1 MSHTPLPLQVAA
13 SLKTLSGDDLK
24 VMVVL
29 CYQSFNCDRSSLTLE
44 QLESLGNVS
53 RHVLKPCLNRL
64 MRRGWLISDGPF
76 YRLALQMP
84 ESQDLTSGG
93 EAAGD
98 VGAGLARVNYDP
110 ALGIR
115 PQRVQANLLYP
126 EGPWLTETGFLLEA
140 FVRDRSE
147 VWQKGDHY
155 NAKAFGSMA
164 IEDVMGI
171 VCKHYAKYENHGNLE
186 IDWHSFCLKNQR
198 YLNNVK
204 QRLDAG
210 VEIEERE
217 QGEVMAKLPML
228 QQPSQPV
235 YAPQPPMLGE
245 SAAIVES
252 EIPVAVANHMN
263 TLVQSRAFP
272 SKMMT
277 AVREVKSLSRIDRL
291 NLWVR
296 DPILRREAERE
307 AKAAGFAIER
317 SEMGVAMR
325 IVDLE
330 NCEDF

>member
-1 MSHTPLPLQVAA
+1 
-13 SLKTLSGDDLK
+13 
-24 VMVVL
+24 
-29 CYQSFNCDRSSLTLE
+29 LTN
-44 QLESLGNVS
+44 ES
-53 RHVLKPCLNRL
+53 
-64 MRRGWLISDGPF
+64 
-76 YRLALQMP
+76 
-84 ESQDLTSGG
+84 
-93 EAAGD
+93 
-98 VGAGLARVNYDP
+98 GLARVNYDP

-155 NAKAFGSMA
+155 NAKAFGAMA
-164 IEDVMGI
+164 IEDVMGV

-210 VEIEERE
+210 IEIEESE
-217 QGEVMAKLPML
+217 QEKVLAKLPML
-228 QQPSQPV
+228 QQPSQGV
-235 YAPQPPMLGE
+235 YAPAPQPPFLDAREGYMLGE
-245 SAAIVES
+245 PGAIVES
-252 EIPVAVANHMN
+252 EIPVVIAKEMN
-263 TLVQSRAFP
+263 NLVQSRAFP
-272 SKMMT
+272 SKMLT
-277 AVREVKSLSRIDRL
+277 AVREVKTLSRIDRL